1 MARRRGLPLHGWLVI
16 DKPGGITSARVV
28 SQVLRLTGARK
39 AGHGGTLD
47 PLATGVLPVA
57 LGEATKTA
65 PYAVD
70 STKSYRFQ
78 ARWGEERDTDD
89 SEGAV
94 TATSERRPGRE
105 EIEAALAAFTGL
117 IEQVPPAFSAIKVA
131 GQRAYDLAR
140 RGEPAE
146 LKPRPVRITRFELID
161 RPDADHAIFEV
172 DCGKGAYVRALV
184 RDLARS
190 LGSRGHVD
198 SLRRTRVG
206 CFDEEQAISLDRLA
220 ELLHSAP
227 PHDCLLPVE
236 TVLADIP
243 ALILTEPQATRLKNG
258 QAVRVL
264 NAADGAVCA
273 MASGRPVALAEVRDG
288 ELRPVRVF
296 NL

>member
-1 MARRRGLPLHGWLVI
+1 MARRRGRPLHGWLVI
-16 DKPGGITSARVV
+16 DKPGGVTSARVV
-28 SQVLRLTGARK
+28 SEVLRLTGARK

-47 PLATGVLPVA
+47 PIATGVLPVA

-89 SEGAV
+89 CEGEV
-94 TATSERRPGRE
+94 TASSEQRPGRA
-105 EIEAALAAFTGL
+105 EIEAALAAFRGV

-131 GQRAYDLAR
+131 GRRAYDLAR
-140 RGEPAE
+140 RGQPAV
-146 LKPRPVRITRFELID
+146 LQPRRVEVTRFELID
-161 RPDADHAIFEV
+161 RPDADRAIFEV
-172 DCGKGAYVRALV
+172 DCGKGAYVRSLV

-190 LGSRGHVD
+190 LGSRAHVEA
-198 SLRRTRVG
+198 LRRTRVG

-227 PHDCLLPVE
+227 PHDYLLPVE

-243 ALILTEPQATRLKNG
+243 ALALTEPQATRLRSG

-273 MASGRPVALAEVRDG
+273 MASGRPIALAEVQGG